1 MKTQP
6 TYSTEFRI
14 DTANLVIKQ
23 GYTIREACDAT
34 GVGPTAI
41 RRWVTQLRQEF
52 EGITPSANAITP
64 EQKRIQELEAQI
76 KKIEWEKDNLKKGYR
91 SLNAR
96 QHQTIALIE
105 LLSREQN
112 IVKQLCHL
120 FEIPRSSYHYHLKH
134 RGLVKPEREK
144 LRQQAIA
151 IHRDSRGSAGART
164 IAGQLNQLGENVGR
178 YKAAS
183 LMRDTGL
190 ISSQPRKHRYKIV
203 NDEPTIAPNLLKRQ
217 FNVDV
222 INQVWCGDVTYV
234 WSGTKWL
241 YLAVVMDLYARK
253 VVGWACSDSPN
264 TDLTCAALRMAFE
277 SRGRPQNL
285 MFHSDQGCH
294 YSSLQYRQMLWKYQ
308 ITQSMSRR
316 GNCWDNAVM
325 ERFFR
330 SFKTEWMPK
339 YGYNNFDEA
348 KQDALNYIL
357 KHYNTKRGHSYNN
370 YMTPAAAEM
379 AA

>member
-41 RRWVTQLRQEF
+41 RRWVTQIRQEF

-76 KKIEWEKDNLKKGYR
+76 KKIEWEKDILKK
-91 SLNAR
+91 
-96 QHQTIALIE
+96 TT
-105 LLSREQN
+105 
-112 IVKQLCHL
+112 
-120 FEIPRSSYHYHLKH
+120 
-134 RGLVKPEREK
+134 
-144 LRQQAIA
+144 
-151 IHRDSRGSAGART
+151 SRGSAGTRT

-183 LMRDTGL
+183 LMRDAGL
-190 ISSQPRKHRYKIV
+190 ISNQPRKHRYKIA
-203 NDEPTIAPNLLKRQ
+203 NDESKIALNLLKRQ

-222 INQVWCGDVTYV
+222 INHVWCGDVTYV

-316 GNCWDNAVM
+316 GNCWDNTVM

-357 KHYNTKRGHSYNN
+357 KHYNTKSGHSYND
-370 YMTPAAAEM
+370 YMTTSIAEM

>member
-1 MKTQP
+1 MGER
-6 TYSTEFRI
+6 Y
-14 DTANLVIKQ
+14 
-23 GYTIREACDAT
+23 
-34 GVGPTAI
+34 
-41 RRWVTQLRQEF
+41 
-52 EGITPSANAITP
+52 
-64 EQKRIQELEAQI
+64 
-76 KKIEWEKDNLKKGYR
+76 LKKGYR

-105 LLSREQN
+105 SLSREQN